1 MRNAIVYLVRGH
13 EASIASL
20 ERSLALLKRNFLPW
34 SPADVL
40 VFHEDNL
47 KPEQLEGR
55 TAGLAV
61 KTALVDFSAVPPEM
75 ANLPPG
81 QRGYRHMCHFF
92 ANDIFLRPELADY
105 DYYMRLDDDSF
116 ILSPLTFNV
125 FARMRGGRAP
135 LRLSRDPQGPS
146 PRLRRT
152 GRRGRAAF
160 RRISA
165 RGEVQAAATLQ
176 VLLHELRNLRPR
188 VVSRPGMAV
197 VFRGNRPGARHLEIP
212 LGRCADPLLRRDE
225 QPAGS
230 RPQPRRDALPPPR
243 RMASGAPSPNLCRG
257 NSPLLDNG
265 KDPASRKTWKCGIMC
280 AV

>member
-40 VFHEDNL
+40 IFHEDNL

-55 TAGLAV
+55 TAGLSV
-61 KTALVDFSAVPPEM
+61 KTALVDFSAIPPEM

-125 FARMRGGRAP
+125 FARMRGGHRYAYRVILRDRPHVCVGLGDVVARHFGESPHAGRCKPPPPYRCFYTNFEICDLAWFRGPEWQSYFAAIDRARGIWKYRWGDAP
-135 LRLSRDPQGPS
+135 IRYYGVMNSLPPEAVLNLVEMHYHHQDEWLPGRR
-146 PRLRRT
+146 RRT
-152 GRRGRAAF
+152 FAEG
-160 RRISA
+160 I
-165 RGEVQAAATLQ
+165 
-176 VLLHELRNLRPR
+176 
-188 VVSRPGMAV
+188 
-197 VFRGNRPGARHLEIP
+197 RHYWTTAKI
-212 LGRCADPLLRRDE
+212 LLRAR
-225 QPAGS
+225 
-230 RPQPRRDALPPPR
+230 L
-243 RMASGAPSPNLCRG
+243 G
-257 NSPLLDNG
+257 N
-265 KDPASRKTWKCGIMC
+265 
-280 AV
+280 VV